1 MSTDPG
7 ITDAEK
13 IERAKRALNAFA
25 FPSAMVAEQVG
36 HLIDGLRLLC
46 DSLNNTPPTLWDQSM
61 RVDASLVAERSRQD
75 RENRRKDVATATA
88 TRRGRQDDA
97 GYSK

>member
-1 MSTDPG
+1 MNADPR

-13 IERAKRALNAFA
+13 VERAKRALNAFA

-46 DSLNNTPPTLWDQSM
+46 ESLNNTPPTLWDQSM
-61 RVDASLVAERSRQD
+61 RVDANLVAERSQQD
-75 RENRRKDVATATA
+75 RERRRKDVATATA
-88 TRRGRQDDA
+88 TRRDRQDDA
-97 GYSK
+97 K